1 MTIKQLDLNFFKV
14 FDAVMRT
21 RSVAAA
27 ARELGLTSSAVS
39 HTLARL
45 RQAFGDDL
53 FVLRDGTMQP
63 TPFALELEID
73 IVSGLSK
80 FAAALRPRE
89 FKPASSVRTFRIAA
103 GDYFTSTLFPRLLA
117 KLATEAPGVNVKIF
131 PCNRLDVV
139 EELDQGHIDLALGWF
154 ADLPER
160 MIRKTIMLEQEALV
174 VRRGHPLSKGR
185 VTVERLLSYPR
196 LVVELSGSEEV
207 ARDGFHHERG
217 VSRRVWIER
226 LLLAPTTEGQEAV
239 GRVAVT
245 VPYFTAVAPI
255 IQATDM
261 VAVLPR
267 RLALQAAKRGQVV
280 TLKPPY
286 VPASVGLE
294 AIFQQEQESDQ
305 GLKWIIDELA
315 ASAQD
320 LGK

>member
-1 MTIKQLDLNFFKV
+1 
-14 FDAVMRT
+14 
-21 RSVAAA
+21 
-27 ARELGLTSSAVS
+27 
-39 HTLARL
+39 
-45 RQAFGDDL
+45 
-53 FVLRDGTMQP
+53 
-63 TPFALELEID
+63 
-73 IVSGLSK
+73 
-80 FAAALRPRE
+80 
-89 FKPASSVRTFRIAA
+89 
-103 GDYFTSTLFPRLLA
+103 
-117 KLATEAPGVNVKIF
+117 
-131 PCNRLDVV
+131 
-139 EELDQGHIDLALGWF
+139 
-154 ADLPER
+154 
-160 MIRKTIMLEQEALV
+160 
-174 VRRGHPLSKGR
+174 
-185 VTVERLLSYPR
+185 
-196 LVVELSGSEEV
+196 
-207 ARDGFHHERG
+207 
-217 VSRRVWIER
+217 
-226 LLLAPTTEGQEAV
+226 V